1 MSAAEPWATAAL
13 ETTIPQL
20 FSRNAADFPRHP
32 ALTDNSREP
41 RTWTWAEAHREVH
54 TLAAGLAALGL
65 QPGQTM
71 LIMMANRAE
80 HWLIDVAATHLG
92 AVSSTL
98 YPTLSQDQVHYIAQ
112 HSRARIVVLDG
123 ADQLRRW
130 SKVLRN
136 ISTVEHII
144 VLDDAAMVAA
154 DHRFRTWERLRLLGE
169 QRLRDDPELVRR
181 AWTAITPNHP
191 AAILYTSGTTGE
203 QKGVV
208 LTHRNICFAAAT
220 LHQVTRPEPHVP
232 RLCYLPL
239 AHIAE
244 RMVGL
249 YAAIHD
255 VAHVHFCA
263 DQGQILAAL
272 TRARPTLF
280 FAVPRVWEKLAAA
293 LRAAVTEN
301 ATPHALRQLR
311 TRIGL
316 DRAVWPSSGAAPI
329 DAGILEFFSSVGVD
343 IFELWGMTETTGCV
357 TTNHADAHRPGTVGR
372 AVPGVEVRI
381 APDGEILVRGPL
393 VCAGY
398 LEADG
403 AIQPA
408 ADADGWLR
416 TGDIGVLDADGF
428 LTITD
433 RKKELIIS
441 AGGKNI
447 APTAVENAL
456 KRHPL
461 IGHAL
466 AFGDRRPYL
475 VALLVL
481 DEDTAPKWARDRGI
495 AFQDLTELAGHP
507 AVRSEVEA
515 AVQAANER
523 LNRPE
528 QVKRYRILSQSWGV
542 EGGELTPTLKL
553 KRRVIHEKYADI
565 IDQLYSP

>member
-1 MSAAEPWATAAL
+1 MSASEAWATAAS

-20 FSRNAADFPRHP
+20 FSRNAAEFPQRP
-32 ALTDNSREP
+32 ALTDNGREP
-41 RTWTWAEAHREVH
+41 RTWTWAEARHEVH
-54 TLAAGLAALGL
+54 ELAAGLTALGL
-65 QPGQTM
+65 QAGQTM

-80 HWLIDVAATHLG
+80 HWLIDVAAAHIG
-92 AVSSTL
+92 AVPSTL

-112 HSRARIVVLDG
+112 HSRARVVVLDG

-136 ISTVEHII
+136 VSTIEHVV
-144 VLDDAAMVAA
+144 VLDEAAMVSA
-154 DHRFRTWERLRLLGE
+154 DHRFRTWERLRVLGE
-169 QRLRDDPELVRR
+169 QRLHDDPDLVQRM
-181 AWTAITPNHP
+181 AAAIAPNHP
-191 AAILYTSGTTGE
+191 AAILYTSGTAGE

-208 LTHRNICFAAAT
+208 LTHRNICFAAAA
-220 LHQVTRPEPHVP
+220 LHQITQPERHAP

-255 VAHVHFCA
+255 AAHVHFCA
-263 DQGQILAAL
+263 DQSRILAAL
-272 TRARPTLF
+272 THARPALF
-280 FAVPRVWEKLAAA
+280 FGVPRIWGKLAAA
-293 LRAAVTEN
+293 LQKIPAEQRAN
-301 ATPHALRQLR
+301 PQALRA
-311 TRIGL
+311 RIGL
-316 DRAVWPSSGAAPI
+316 DRALWPSSGAAPI
-329 DAGILEFFSSVGVD
+329 DIGLLEFFSAIGLD

-357 TTNHADAHRPGTVGR
+357 TTNSAGARRPGTVGR
-372 AVPGVEVRI
+372 AVPGVEIRTS
-381 APDGEILVRGPL
+381 PDGEVLVRGPL

-398 LEADG
+398 LQPDG
-403 AIQPA
+403 VIRSAT
-408 ADADGWLR
+408 DADGWLR
-416 TGDIGVLDADGF
+416 TGDVGVLDADGF
-428 LTITD
+428 LTITG
-433 RKKELIIS
+433 RKKELIVS

-456 KRHPL
+456 TAHPL

-466 AFGDRRPYL
+466 AFGDGRPYL

-481 DEDTAPKWARDRGI
+481 DEDTAPKWARERGI
-495 AFQDLTELAGHP
+495 AFEDRVDLAAHP

-515 AVQAANER
+515 AVRAANER

-528 QVKRYRILSQSWGV
+528 QVKRYRILSQQWGV

-553 KRRVIHEKYADI
+553 KRRVIHDKYADI
-565 IDQLYSP
+565 IDQLYGD

>member
-1 MSAAEPWATAAL
+1 MSASEAWVTAAL

-20 FSRNAADFPRHP
+20 FSRNAADFPQRP
-32 ALTDNSREP
+32 ALTDDSRAP
-41 RTWTWAEAHREVH
+41 RTWTWTEANREVH

-65 QPGQTM
+65 QSGQTM

-112 HSRARIVVLDG
+112 HSRARIVVLEG

-136 ISTVEHII
+136 MSTVEHII
-144 VLDDAAMVAA
+144 VLDEAAMVAA

-181 AWTAITPNHP
+181 SWTAIRPNHP

-220 LHQVTRPEPHVP
+220 LHQVTQPELHAP

-249 YAAIHD
+249 YAAIYD
-255 VAHVHFCA
+255 IAHVHFCA
-263 DQGQILAAL
+263 DQGRILAAL
-272 TRARPTLF
+272 TQARPAQF

-293 LRAAVTEN
+293 LRGVPAEQR
-301 ATPHALRQLR
+301 ATPQALRA
-311 TRIGL
+311 RIGL
-316 DRAVWPSSGAAPI
+316 DRAAWPSSGAAPI
-329 DAGILEFFSSVGVD
+329 DASVLEFFSTVGVD

-357 TTNHADAHRPGTVGR
+357 TTNHAGAHRLGTVGR
-372 AVPGVEVRI
+372 AVPGVEVRT
-381 APDGEILVRGPL
+381 AADGEILVRGPL

-398 LEADG
+398 LEPDG
-403 AIQPA
+403 AIRPA
-408 ADADGWLR
+408 VDADGWLR
-416 TGDIGVLDADGF
+416 TGDIGALDADGF

-456 KRHPL
+456 KAHPL

-475 VALLVL
+475 VALVVL
-481 DEDTAPKWARDRGI
+481 DEDAAPKWARDRGI
-495 AFQDLTELAGHP
+495 AFRDLTDLAGHP
-507 AVRSEVEA
+507 AVESEVEA

-528 QVKRYRILSQSWGV
+528 QVKRYRILGQSWGV

-565 IDQLYSP
+565 INQLYTT

>member
-1 MSAAEPWATAAL
+1 MSASEAWVTAAL
-13 ETTIPQL
+13 ETTVPQL
-20 FSRNAADFPRHP
+20 FSRNAAEFPQRP
-32 ALTDNSREP
+32 ALTDAGREP
-41 RTWTWAEAHREVH
+41 RTWTWAEAQREVH

-65 QPGQTM
+65 QRGQTM

-92 AVSSTL
+92 AVPSTL

-112 HSRARIVVLDG
+112 HSRARVVVLDG
-123 ADQLRRW
+123 ADQLRRF

-136 ISTVEHII
+136 ASTVEHIV
-144 VLDDAAMVAA
+144 VLDEAAMVGA

-181 AWTAITPNHP
+181 AWSAVTPEHP
-191 AAILYTSGTTGE
+191 AAILYTSGTTGD

-208 LTHRNICFAAAT
+208 LTHRNICFAAAAQ
-220 LHQVTRPEPHVP
+220 HQVTQPERHAP

-249 YAAIHD
+249 YTAIHD

-263 DQGQILAAL
+263 DQGRILAAL
-272 TRARPTLF
+272 TRARPTQF
-280 FAVPRVWEKLAAA
+280 FAVPRTWEKLAAA
-293 LRAAVTEN
+293 LQEVPTEQNTSPQGLRELRA
-301 ATPHALRQLR
+301 
-311 TRIGL
+311 RIGL

-329 DAGILEFFSSVGVD
+329 DNSVLEFFSTVGVD
-343 IFELWGMTETTGCV
+343 IFELWGLTETTGCV
-357 TTNHADAHRPGTVGR
+357 TTNRAGARRPGTVGR
-372 AVPGVEVRI
+372 AVPGVEVCV
-381 APDGEILVRGPL
+381 AADGEVLVRGPL

-398 LEADG
+398 LQPDG
-403 AIQPA
+403 VIRPA
-408 ADADGWLR
+408 ADADGWLH
-416 TGDIGVLDADGF
+416 TGDVGALDDGF

-441 AGGKNI
+441 AEGKNI
-447 APTAVENAL
+447 APASVERAL
-456 KRHPL
+456 RAHPL
-461 IGHAL
+461 IGHVL
-466 AFGDRRPYL
+466 VFGDGRPYL

-481 DEDTAPKWARDRGI
+481 DEDTAPQWARERGI
-495 AFQDLTELAGHP
+495 TFLDRTELAEHP
-507 AVRSEVEA
+507 AVRSEVEE
-515 AVQAANER
+515 AVRAANDR
-523 LNRPE
+523 LNPSA
-528 QVKRYRILSQSWGV
+528 QVKRYRILDQPWGI

-565 IDQLYSP
+565 IDQLYGE